1 MSTNRLES
9 FSDAVIA
16 VAVTLLVLDIKVP
29 SPAPDQSLGH
39 ELLKQWPTYAAYA
52 TSFITIGIIWINH
65 HAMIGRLARADHSIL
80 ILNLLL
86 LLSIGVLPFGT
97 SLIAT
102 YLREGHGQNLAAAI
116 YAGLFLVMSIAFA
129 TLNRHILF
137 RKTHLTRDP
146 LPLERRR
153 EILSRGIAGLAPY
166 AIATAVAA
174 LSPDLTLI
182 ICAAIAVFYALPVAS
197 GEGFGGET

>member
-1 MSTNRLES
+1 
-9 FSDAVIA
+9 
-16 VAVTLLVLDIKVP
+16 
-29 SPAPDQSLGH
+29 
-39 ELLKQWPTYAAYA
+39 
-52 TSFITIGIIWINH
+52 
-65 HAMIGRLARADHSIL
+65 
-80 ILNLLL
+80 
-86 LLSIGVLPFGT
+86 
-97 SLIAT
+97 
-102 YLREGHGQNLAAAI
+102 
-116 YAGLFLVMSIAFA
+116 MSIAFA